1 LIEERILNER
11 KNMEKELILASQSRY
26 KRGQM
31 KQLGIP
37 FSAENPRCVED
48 RVENEMP
55 EKAVLRLSRK
65 KALSLAAPFPD
76 AMIIASDQG
85 VEIDGELLGK
95 PRSVSVAEHQLARMS
110 GREHRLL
117 TALVVYDTREE
128 KLYEEL
134 DVCRMKVRELSKDKI
149 STYVAADLPLDC
161 AGSYK
166 FESKGIALFRTVEA
180 QDPTAIIGLPL
191 LRLCGLLEKAGVSIF

>member
-1 LIEERILNER
+1 MTETWVLNER

-26 KRGQM
+26 KKGQM
-31 KQLGIP
+31 RQLGIP

-48 RVENEMP
+48 RVEGELP

-65 KALSLAAPFPD
+65 KALSLAAHFPD
-76 AMIIASDQG
+76 AIIIASDQG
-85 VEIDGELLGK
+85 VEIEGELLGK
-95 PRSVSVAEHQLARMS
+95 PLSVSVAEQQLVRMS

-117 TALVVYDTREE
+117 TALVVYDTSEE

-134 DVCRMKVRELSKDKI
+134 DVCRMKVRELSKDRI
-149 STYVAADLPLDC
+149 SSYIAADSPLDC
-161 AGSYK
+161 AGAYK
-166 FESKGIALFRTVEA
+166 FESKGIALFRMVEA